1 MNTRIQQ
8 IRQAI
13 NHTREA
19 RERVLQHRRT
29 DAIIGALAQ
38 TARSWLEPSNPW
50 RQHAIKQAPSAS
62 GFSSAM
68 AREAVDLT
76 FEAIT
81 EEALGELLDHEL
93 CDRHVLDEFCPRG
106 GMRTRATGPRLIVHF
121 LAGNVPAP
129 GIVSICSGLLLKS
142 ANLVKVSSRDPVFP
156 PLFVESLR
164 AVDAELADCVAVL
177 DWRREDVAL
186 TQVALAD
193 ADAVIAYGDD
203 ETISTL
209 RRMCPPE
216 ARFLGYGHK
225 LSFAVVAKEAL
236 TASHLPS
243 LAQSAA
249 FDASVYDQQGCLSP
263 HVFYVEERGQ
273 LGPRQFAAALA
284 KAMAAYQARV
294 PRGELPVEEAAQ
306 IAKLRGAYEFRSA
319 SDKTVAVWLHTDGT
333 TDLMNGGAGLRACP
347 NPTAQVRPELAT
359 PVGAGTPVPPR
370 LYEMGSSGWLV
381 IYEDDP
387 MFTPSC
393 LNRVVFVKPIERLE
407 HVPELVRR
415 FASNLSTVGIAPLDE
430 RAMALAG
437 ELANIGVN
445 RVCRIGQMQRPP
457 LTWQHDG
464 RPNLADL
471 VRWTDLG

>member
-1 MNTRIQQ
+1 M
-8 IRQAI
+8 
-13 NHTREA
+13 
-19 RERVLQHRRT
+19 V
-29 DAIIGALAQ
+29 
-38 TARSWLEPSNPW
+38 
-50 RQHAIKQAPSAS
+50 
-62 GFSSAM
+62 
-68 AREAVDLT
+68 REAVDLT

-81 EEALGELLDHEL
+81 EEALGESLDREL
-93 CDRHVLDEFCPRG
+93 GDRHVLDEFCPRG
-106 GMRTRATGPRLIVHF
+106 GMRTQAIGPRLIVHF

-129 GIVSICSGLLLKS
+129 GIVSICCGLLLKS

-177 DWRREDVAL
+177 DWTRQELVL
-186 TQVALAD
+186 TRAALAD

-209 RRMCPPE
+209 RRMSPSE

-225 LSFAVVAKEAL
+225 LSFAVVAKQAL
-236 TASHLPS
+236 TADNLPS
-243 LAQSAA
+243 LAAAAA
-249 FDASVYDQQGCLSP
+249 FDVSVYDQQGCLSP

-273 LGPRQFAAALA
+273 FGPRQFAEALA
-284 KAMAAYQARV
+284 KAMAAYQLRV
-294 PRGELPVEEAAQ
+294 PRGRLSTEEAAQ

-319 SDKTVAVWLHTDGT
+319 TDKTVALWPGLANDPPS
-333 TDLMNGGAGLRACP
+333 LNGELRRA
-347 NPTAQVRPELAT
+347 
-359 PVGAGTPVPPR
+359 
-370 LYEMGSSGWLV
+370 GWLV

-393 LNRVVFVKPIERLE
+393 LNRAVFVKPIERLE

-430 RAMALAG
+430 RAMALAE
-437 ELANIGVN
+437 ELANLGVN
-445 RVCRIGQMQRPP
+445 RVCPIGQMQRPP